1 MSEPSATFKSAL
13 WNHAGRVVEYFLIY
27 VTSVLIARSLG
38 VEGNGTF
45 ASLISI
51 SQLLM
56 VIVSFGLETSLN
68 KHIPQLPEENRAARL
83 RYLVRRVFLVRFGL
97 VVFCSL
103 GMFGIA
109 WNLWGPATNIAVGYL
124 WLLVGYTAVRSLAS
138 IATMV
143 LIAQLK
149 TGLSAKVNLAARLLE
164 CGGVVVLGSIGI
176 DAAGILLL
184 FVFTG
189 LFQVLTLIISSR
201 DDFVGRAVKTAVAPV
216 FMFGGIYWA
225 NTIVEYFLGRQGD
238 VLFLSLLLHE
248 TSQASLYDVAF
259 SVNQL
264 AALGM
269 TAGLG
274 GVTFAMFSR
283 LAVSSSEGIERFHAF
298 LVRVTSLLSIPLY
311 VFILFNADSVVRGLY
326 SPRYAEAAILI
337 QGIAAFRIASRVFGG
352 SENSELMLSKG
363 MVGTMVLVGL
373 IGAVVNITLNILLI
387 PAFGASGTV
396 VASGAANL
404 LISFLGAIVVM
415 RTVDVHIQWQFWLKL
430 VMTCACA
437 SWLCSIPVLEPT
449 ILSFVGRIGLY
460 VVLMVIMLLIAKP
473 LTHIDSTLFAK
484 LDSRLE
490 HIIGFFVH
498 GTQPASVGEPR
509 DPRQ

>member
-13 WNHAGRVVEYFLIY
+13 WNHAGRVIEYLFIY
-27 VTSVLIARSLG
+27 VTSILIARSLG

-56 VIVSFGLETSLN
+56 VIASFGLETSLN
-68 KHIPQLPEENRAARL
+68 KHLPQLPEKNRAARL
-83 RYLVRRVFLVRFGL
+83 RYLVRRVFLFRFGL

-103 GMFGIA
+103 GMLGIA
-109 WNLWGPATNIAVGYL
+109 WNLRSPATNVAIGYL
-124 WLLVGYTAVRSLAS
+124 VLLVGYTAVRSLAS

-143 LIAQLK
+143 LIAQLR
-149 TGLSAKVNLAARLLE
+149 TGLSAKVNLAARVLE
-164 CGGVVVLGSIGI
+164 CGGVVVFGSMGA

-189 LFQVLTLIISSR
+189 LFQVLTLIVSSR
-201 DDFVGRAVKTAVAPV
+201 DDFVGRTIKTAVAPV
-216 FMFGGIYWA
+216 FMFGGIYWT

-269 TAGLG
+269 TAGMG

-283 LAVSSSEGIERFHAF
+283 LAVSSSGGIERFHAF

-311 VFILFNADSVVRGLY
+311 GFILFNAGPVVKLLY
-326 SPRYAEAAILI
+326 SSNYAEAAILI

-373 IGAVVNITLNILLI
+373 VGAAVNIALNLLLI

-396 VASGAANL
+396 VASGSANL
-404 LISFLGAIVVM
+404 LISLLGAIVVM
-415 RTVDVHIQWQFWLKL
+415 RTVVVHIQWQFWLKL
-430 VMTCACA
+430 VMAGVCA
-437 SWLCSIPVLEPT
+437 SWLCSIAVSEPT
-449 ILSFVGRIGLY
+449 LLSLVGRIVLY
-460 VVLMVIMLLIAKP
+460 AVLMVIMLFIAKP
-473 LTHIDSTLFAK
+473 LTHIDSVLFGK
-484 LDSRLE
+484 LDNRLE
-490 HIIGFFVH
+490 RVIRFFVYD
-498 GTQPASVGEPR
+498 TQPASVGQPG
-509 DPRQ
+509 DPHE